1 MSPYQI
7 AKKVDIS
14 RPSIYNALGHMVNKG
29 MVELVPEDTVM
40 YIAQDPEILI
50 NNSYIIRNKKVLKE
64 RRKLWKKY

>member
-40 YIAQDPEILI
+40 YIAQDLEILI

-64 RRKLWKKY
+64 RRKL

>member
-29 MVELVPEDTVM
+29 MVELVPKDTVM
-40 YIAQDPEILI
+40 YTAQDPEILI

-64 RRKLWKKY
+64 RRKL

>member
-14 RPSIYNALGHMVNKG
+14 RPSIYNALEHMVNKG

-64 RRKLWKKY
+64 RRKL

>member
-14 RPSIYNALGHMVNKG
+14 RPSIYNALEHMVNKG

-64 RRKLWKKY
+64 RRKSWKKY

>member
-14 RPSIYNALGHMVNKG
+14 RPSIYNALEHMVNKG

-64 RRKLWKKY
+64 RRKS